1 MARRRCVY
9 EGREKDLFE
18 GPSPGLLVQHFK
30 DSAWVRR
37 PRKSGVIVGKGVIN
51 NRISEYL
58 MTRLTEIRVPTNFV
72 RRLNMRE
79 QLVHEV
85 EVLPVEVVIRNV
97 AAGEFAEK
105 FALKEG
111 SALPRSI
118 IEFYLRSEDLADP
131 LVSEEHMTA
140 FGWATTHDI
149 DDMVHL
155 SMRVNDFMTGLF
167 MSVGI
172 RLVDFSLTFG
182 RFYTEEDVRLVIADE
197 ISPDKCRL
205 WDMKTGE
212 PMDKDRFARDLD
224 NVAEGYREVALRLG
238 ILPEGA
244 NLAPGPET
252 RR

>member
-18 GPSPGLLVQHFK
+18 GPGPGLLVQHFK

-37 PRKSGVIVGKGVIN
+37 SRKVGVIDGKGVIN
-51 NRISEYL
+51 NRISAYL

-79 QLVHEV
+79 QLIHEV
-85 EVLPVEVVIRNV
+85 EVLPVEVVVRNI

-105 FALKEG
+105 FSLTEG
-111 SALPRSI
+111 TVLPRSI
-118 IEFYLRSEDLADP
+118 IEFYLRSEDIADP

-140 FGWATTHDI
+140 FGWASTHDI

-167 MSVGI
+167 TGVGI

-182 RFYTEEDVRLVIADE
+182 RLYHEDDMRLVVADE
-197 ISPDKCRL
+197 ISPDSCRL
-205 WDMKTGE
+205 WDARTNE

-224 NVAEGYREVALRLG
+224 NVVEGYREVAMRLG
-238 ILPEGA
+238 ILSELN
-244 NLAPGPET
+244 NLSEVPG
-252 RR
+252 R